1 MADSPADE
9 PARETRDAVA
19 QAQRGLGDGL
29 DPDAHG
35 HVVFGFDGYLDRV
48 REVVADRSD
57 PETYERLAT
66 LAGFGERV
74 ERSVAAE
81 SSLTFEWLQDGSR
94 TGGHTCHLGRAF
106 DTWGFETTLIGM
118 YDDPIREPFDA
129 EFGHL
134 DLNSIGEPGVT
145 DAVEFDDGKLML
157 TEIGDTMDLDWA
169 TLDER
174 FGRDRFLDRLD
185 GAALLGTGY
194 WSETPD
200 LPNIYDGLRDAWDRI
215 DDPPATVLV
224 DPGDVRKLDADGLRA
239 GRTAIGRLDE
249 ATDVVVSSNRAETG
263 VLADAYAG
271 EGDRTFEESAE
282 VAFEALGPTWFV
294 GHGVDR
300 SVVVTADGTH
310 SVAVPAVDDPAL
322 TTSSGDHFNAGLAV
336 GRVLDLDAAASIVVG
351 NAVAGHFV
359 RTADQPS
366 PAEITTFV
374 DDYLQK
380 F

>member
-1 MADSPADE
+1 MAE
-9 PARETRDAVA
+9 PTPSRETRDAVA
-19 QAQRGLGDGL
+19 QAQRGLADGFEPV
-29 DPDAHG
+29 DYG

-66 LAGFGERV
+66 LSAFGDRV
-74 ERSVAAE
+74 DRSVAAE

-94 TGGHTCHLGRAF
+94 TGGHTCHLARAF
-106 DTWGFETTLIGM
+106 DTWAFETTMIGM
-118 YDDPIREPFDA
+118 YDDPVREPFET

-134 DLNSIGEPGVT
+134 DLHSIGEPGVT

-157 TEIGDTMDLDWA
+157 TEIGDTMELDWA
-169 TLDER
+169 ALEEW
-174 FGRDRFLDRLD
+174 FGHDRLLDRLD
-185 GAALLGTGY
+185 GAELLGTGY

-200 LPNIYDGLRDAWDRI
+200 LPDIYDGLRDNWDRI
-215 DDPPATVLV
+215 DDPPGTVLI
-224 DPGDVRKLDADGLRA
+224 DPGDIRKLDADRLRA
-239 GRTAIGRLDE
+239 GRNAIGRLDE
-249 ATDVVVSSNRAETG
+249 VTDVVVSSNRAETG

-271 EGDRTFEESAE
+271 DGDRTFEESAA
-282 VAFEALGPTWFV
+282 VAYDALEPTWFV

-310 SVAVPAVDDPAL
+310 SVEVPAVDDPAL

-336 GRVLDLDAAASIVVG
+336 GRVLDLDAPASILLG
-351 NAVAGHFV
+351 NAVAGYFV

-366 PAEITTFV
+366 PAEIEAFV
-374 DDYLQK
+374 DGYVEK

>member
-9 PARETRDAVA
+9 PDHETRDAVA
-19 QAQRGLGDGL
+19 QAQRGLEAGFA
-29 DPDAHG
+29 PDAHG

-57 PETYERLAT
+57 PETYERLST

-74 ERSVAAE
+74 EQSVAAE

-118 YDDPIREPFDA
+118 YDDPVREPFDA

-134 DLNSIGEPGVT
+134 DLHSIGEPGVT

-174 FGRDRFLDRLD
+174 FGHDRLLARLD

-200 LPNIYDGLRDAWDRI
+200 LPDVYHGLRDAWDRI
-215 DDPPATVLV
+215 EDPPGTVLV
-224 DPGDVRKLDADGLRA
+224 DPGDVRKLDTDRLRA
-239 GRTAIGRLDE
+239 GRDAIGRLDE
-249 ATDVVVSSNRAETG
+249 VTDVVVSSNRAETG
-263 VLADAYAG
+263 ILADAYDGAT
-271 EGDRTFEESAE
+271 DRTFEESAE
-282 VAFEALGPTWFV
+282 VAFDALGPTWFV

-300 SVVVTADGTH
+300 SVVVTGDGTH

-322 TTSSGDHFNAGLAV
+322 TTSSGDHFNAGLAI
-336 GRVLDLDAAASIVVG
+336 GRVLGLGAAASILLG

-366 PAEITTFV
+366 QTEIVAFV
-374 DDYLQK
+374 EDYVEK